1 MQIEELEALEGQ
13 VEHTK
18 SGSPYV
24 DVRGVHPLYVNGQ
37 RACSLQVPGSQ
48 VHRSI
53 TVQEAKEIADRL
65 NP

>member
-13 VEHTK
+13 AECTK
-18 SGSPYV
+18 SGDPYV
-24 DVRGVHPLYVNGQ
+24 DVRGVHPLYIHGQ
-37 RACSLQVPGSQ
+37 RACSLQVPGSP

-53 TVQEAKEIADRL
+53 SVQDAKKIADRL